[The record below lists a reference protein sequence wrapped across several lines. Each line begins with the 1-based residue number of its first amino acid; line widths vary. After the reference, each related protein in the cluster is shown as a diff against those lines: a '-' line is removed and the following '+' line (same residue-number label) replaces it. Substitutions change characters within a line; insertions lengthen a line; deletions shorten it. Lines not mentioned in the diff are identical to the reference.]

1 MKNPLTSIVWL
12 RNLAS
17 IAISIS
23 LISGCEDRR
32 DSTVEISG
40 ETMGTTYHITIVSDE
55 IDSGTLQIE
64 IDERL
69 VQLNRV
75 FSTYIPDSELSLMN
89 RGNGDIP
96 VSREL
101 MKILSLSREIH
112 HLSDGAFDP
121 TVGALVNLWG
131 FGPSGPRNGVPSDE
145 EIGQAMARVGFTRL
159 ALQELTITKPRD
171 LMIDLSAIAKGYA
184 VDVVS
189 DYLDVMGEQRYLVE
203 IGGEVRASGWNDRDV
218 PWVIGIEAPDMQAR
232 RLQRTL
238 PIRNMGM
245 ATSGDYRNFFEHEG
259 QVYSHTLDPKTGWPV
274 THNLASVTVLHP
286 KAGYADGLATAFS
299 VMGEVATME
308 LAEANKLLVLAIIR
322 NQGAY
327 KEVMSTE
334 LDRYLAGITGQSETI
349 VSKAK
354 TGPG

>member
-1 MKNPLTSIVWL
+1 MKIPLTSIVWF

-40 ETMGTTYHITIVSDE
+40 KTMGTTYHIKIVSDE
-55 IDSGTLQIE
+55 IDSGTLKTD

-69 VQLNRV
+69 VQLNQV
-75 FSTYIPDSELSLMN
+75 FSTYIPDSELSLLN
-89 RGNGDIP
+89 RGNGDIQ

-101 MKILSLSREIH
+101 MKVLSLSSEIH
-112 HLSDGAFDP
+112 HLSGGAFDP
-121 TVGALVNLWG
+121 TVGPLVNLWG

-145 EIGQAMARVGFTRL
+145 EISQAMARAGFTRL

-171 LMIDLSAIAKGYA
+171 LVIDLSAIAKGYA

-189 DYLDVMGEQRYLVE
+189 DYLDAMGEHRYLVE
-203 IGGEVRASGWNDRDV
+203 IGGEVRASGRNDRHV
-218 PWVIGIEAPDMQAR
+218 PWVIGIEAPDMEVR
-232 RLQRTL
+232 RLQRTV

-259 QVYSHTLDPKTGWPV
+259 QVYSHTLNPKTGWPV

-286 KAGYADGLATAFS
+286 RAGYADGLATAFS
-299 VMGEVATME
+299 VMGEAATME

-322 NQGAY
+322 DQGAY

-334 LDRYLAGITGQSETI
+334 LNRYLAGITGQ
-349 VSKAK
+349 KAEALIK
-354 TGPG
+354 